1 MILISYKTSDHRVTN
16 CWLGMAHYILLLSGR
31 ERSPQTPQT
40 MVHRFTPFLLLLIL
54 VCLDNGRALAKSS
67 QSKTSKY
74 NNICGSQYGNLT
86 KRGHRILERLLDV
99 SDAKSLTH
107 KSSPQHQ
114 AMCWIIYKDPANL
127 SPNFAARL
135 KQRYAAAVLFYATG
149 GGNHKWKQND
159 SWLTKRH
166 ECRWYGVHCNYS
178 NQITAIDLG

>member
-1 MILISYKTSDHRVTN
+1 MDTGSPACPFCGVSYVKL
-16 CWLGMAHYILLLSGR
+16 WLACQQEG
-31 ERSPQTPQT
+31 ERSHRTTQT

-54 VCLDNGRALAKSS
+54 VCFDNGRTFAKPS

-86 KRGHRILERLLDV
+86 KRGHRILGKLLDV

-107 KSSPQHQ
+107 KSSPQHH
-114 AMCWIIYKDPANL
+114 AMCWIIYKDPAHL

-166 ECRWYGVHCNYS
+166 ECRWYGVQCNFS